1 MTLIVGMVGGQ
12 ARDAI
17 LITDCLAWPSDP
29 ALAPRTDIV
38 KSIRINDALAA
49 GACGDAFYANAI
61 LARLV
66 GWRLGE
72 ATDRYRVL
80 NDIETTGHG
89 RSGLTYRRAKRL
101 IDRHMPIL
109 AEVSQLDD
117 VESTQIFL
125 ASQGQAC
132 SKLCAW
138 RPSAGYRPRELEG
151 SPHTPQAVVHY
162 PIAEQ
167 SDEFDT
173 SIEQWFLDE
182 HRDLTKRIRALLKH
196 CDEASRGGITRRAH
210 LRRGRNGFRLETVAV
225 D

>member
-12 ARDAI
+12 AGDAI

-29 ALAPRTDIV
+29 ALAPHIDVV

-66 GWRLGE
+66 GWRIDE

-80 NDIETTGHG
+80 NEIETAGHG
-89 RSGLTYRRAKRL
+89 RLGLTYREAKRL
-101 IDRHMPIL
+101 IDRHMSIL
-109 AEVSQLDD
+109 TEVSQLDD
-117 VESTQIFL
+117 AESTQIFL
-125 ASQGQAC
+125 AGRGKER
-132 SKLCAW
+132 SKLCVW
-138 RPSAGYRPRELEG
+138 RPSTGYRPRELQGPSE
-151 SPHTPQAVVHY
+151 TPQAVAHY

-167 SDEFDT
+167 SDEFD
-173 SIEQWFLDE
+173 SPIEQWFLDE
-182 HRDLTKRIRALLKH
+182 HRELTKRIRALLKH
-196 CDEASRGGITRRAH
+196 CHEASRGGITRRAH
-210 LRRGRNGFRLETVAV
+210 LRRGHNGFRLETVAV